1 MPDKLNASVRNDG
14 GVFILRAVFL
24 ILNVN
29 AAGRIIRYR
38 MASGA
43 RGCLALSI
51 REVPDGQKPQA
62 IFLSTCTAPILL
74 DDEME

>member
-29 AAGRIIRYR
+29 AGDA
-38 MASGA
+38 AN
-43 RGCLALSI
+43 
-51 REVPDGQKPQA
+51 
-62 IFLSTCTAPILL
+62 LL
-74 DDEME
+74 I